1 METRTNRDLAAPA
14 VARRPADRSV
24 KDTGVAGCWLDRGED
39 PIEADRT
46 AFERPGISVPAFLRD
61 DAAADAR
68 ENEAR
73 FAPNWT
79 RDPVD
84 WRDDFDLCAR
94 GQLRGTAPPGAALD
108 DNPCALQLELK
119 EDGPAAT
126 RFTDKASA
134 RQGWTFRGWAVLPL
148 GDGAGFVVRRAAET
162 RSAGQVL
169 VTPSRIEM
177 RRNDAWR
184 TLLTWIAREPREPAL
199 ETENEQARVAAAAAL
214 TFAAPWPIGPPRVR
228 YSAEQE

>member
-1 METRTNRDLAAPA
+1 METRTNTEPAAPA

-24 KDTGVAGCWLDRGED
+24 KDTGVAGCWRDRGED
-39 PIEADRT
+39 PIEADRA
-46 AFERPGISVPAFLRD
+46 AFERSGISVPAFLRD
-61 DAAADAR
+61 DAAPDAR
-68 ENEAR
+68 ENDAR
-73 FAPNWT
+73 FAPDWT
-79 RDPVD
+79 RDPGD
-84 WRDDFDLCAR
+84 WREDFDLCA
-94 GQLRGTAPPGAALD
+94 GDQLRGTAPPRAALD

-119 EDGPAAT
+119 EDGPRAT
-126 RFTDKASA
+126 RFTDKTTG
-134 RQGWTFRGWAVLPL
+134 RRGWTFQSWAVLPL

-169 VTPSRIEM
+169 VTPSRLEM

-184 TLLTWIAREPREPAL
+184 TLLAWIARDPREPAL
-199 ETENEQARVAAAAAL
+199 ETEDGQARVAAAAAL